1 MELLTLTE
9 AVTIIDA
16 TLAKAR
22 EMNLNPMC
30 VAVVDAGGH
39 LIALKREDNTPLIR
53 PDLAIAKAWTSAAF
67 GVSSADMEERAKQRP
82 WFIGALADMPS
93 GKIVPVAGA
102 LPIRRGGALIGAVG
116 ATGAVATDDE
126 ICVKAGLE
134 AVGLSPSS

>member
-1 MELLTLTE
+1 VNPLTLKE

-30 VAVVDAGGH
+30 VAVVDQGGH

-67 GVSSADMEERAKQRP
+67 GASTSEMEERAKQRP

-102 LPIRRGGALIGAVG
+102 VPIRRDGVLIGAVG
-116 ATGAVATDDE
+116 ATGAAATDDE
-126 ICVKAGLE
+126 TCVKAGLE
-134 AVGLSPSS
+134 AAGLAS

>member
-1 MELLTLTE
+1 MELLTLNE

-67 GVSSADMEERAKQRP
+67 GVSTADMEERAKQRP

-93 GKIVPVAGA
+93 GAASLKS
-102 LPIRRGGALIGAVG
+102 L
-116 ATGAVATDDE
+116 
-126 ICVKAGLE
+126 
-134 AVGLSPSS
+134 